1 MLAFFGLDCSDSLDQ
16 WRDIKAAVLA
26 PLIGPLNFVQMLTVA
41 NVAWIVLFGMRGW
54 QAWRSRPRPHVAGI
68 VVAISGM
75 VLGGQLQ
82 VMTVLLE
89 RAAQRF
95 DADVIPSDAELIARL
110 EESRERFDSWVPIL
124 RDFEGWWPERGI
136 APYEWPFA
144 SEPGGEVNDRLRIY
158 QNPLMKHDYA
168 AAEDGLFPRRGW
180 LVQDQGRRIHLAHDL
195 RGIKPYF
202 LIKGSLSRTAA
213 GAAARQPRR
222 HRRRPAGL
230 QGLPARRRRL
240 VPLRAADA
248 GAALSCM
255 PGFSRTRC
263 SPDTPLTRHQ
273 NDHLGR
279 LRRSHRVRFWE
290 RSAHLLPEARD
301 GGAPARDRGPS

>member
-1 MLAFFGLDCSDSLDQ
+1 MSSIALRLRRSPRRLVECARGARPLLLDPLLGSLAVFVVLLWMLAFFGLDCSDSLDQ

-26 PLIGPLNFVQMLTVA
+26 PLIGPLNLVQMLTVA

-136 APYEWPFA
+136 APFEWPYAF
-144 SEPGGEVNDRLRIY
+144 EQGGEVNDRLRIY
-158 QNPLMKHDYA
+158 QYPLMKHDYA

-180 LVQDQGRRIHLAHDL
+180 LVQDEGRRIHLAHDL

-202 LIKGSLSRTAA
+202 LIKGLYH
-213 GAAARQPRR
+213 GPR
-222 HRRRPAGL
+222 P
-230 QGLPARRRRL
+230 Q
-240 VPLRAADA
+240 PLRESLDDI
-248 GAALSCM
+248 GEGP
-255 PGFSRTRC
+255 PGFKAYRHVDGDWYLFVLRT
-263 SPDTPLTRHQ
+263 P
-273 NDHLGR
+273 
-279 LRRSHRVRFWE
+279 VR
-290 RSAHLLPEARD
+290 P
-301 GGAPARDRGPS
+301 